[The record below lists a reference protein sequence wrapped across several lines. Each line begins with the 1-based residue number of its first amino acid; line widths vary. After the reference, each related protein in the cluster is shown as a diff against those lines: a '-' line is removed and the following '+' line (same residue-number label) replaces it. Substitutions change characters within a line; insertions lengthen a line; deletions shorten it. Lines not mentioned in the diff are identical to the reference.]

1 MIKTN
6 SSRNRYS
13 SLSFESYWRLL
24 FFFVKNLVRE
34 GLNGISCIEY
44 VTTRFFEVCFF
55 SCQMLE
61 QPSVCRV
68 KFQGFKC
75 WGQSTVSWEIFSN
88 NLVTDLPVLKCSSY
102 RLYTQDIFF
111 KILIQ
116 QLFFYFILKM
126 KTMLVIK
133 WATHPPQ
140 VIYLHPVQL
149 QKDPFI

>member
-34 GLNGISCIEY
+34 GLNGISYIEY

-61 QPSVCRV
+61 QPSACRV

-75 WGQSTVSWEIFSN
+75 WGQSTVSWEIISN

-116 QLFFYFILKM
+116 QLFFYIILKM

-133 WATHPPQ
+133 WATHSPQ

>member
-34 GLNGISCIEY
+34 GLNGISYIEY
-44 VTTRFFEVCFF
+44 VTLSRR
-55 SCQMLE
+55 MLE
-61 QPSVCRV
+61 QPSAWRV
-68 KFQGFKC
+68 KFWGFKC

-88 NLVTDLPVLKCSSY
+88 NLVTDLLVLKCSSY

-116 QLFFYFILKM
+116 RLFFYIVLKM

-133 WATHPPQ
+133 WATHSPQ

-149 QKDPFI
+149 LKDPFI

>member
-1 MIKTN
+1 MINTN

-24 FFFVKNLVRE
+24 FFFVKNLARE
-34 GLNGISCIEY
+34 GLNGISYIEY
-44 VTTRFFEVCFF
+44 ITTRFFEVCFF
-55 SCQMLE
+55 SCRMLE
-61 QPSVCRV
+61 QPSACRV

-88 NLVTDLPVLKCSSY
+88 NLVTDLPVLKCASY

-116 QLFFYFILKM
+116 QLFFYIILKM
-126 KTMLVIK
+126 KTMLVI
-133 WATHPPQ
+133 
-140 VIYLHPVQL
+140 
-149 QKDPFI
+149 

>member
-1 MIKTN
+1 MINTN

-24 FFFVKNLVRE
+24 FSFVKNLARE
-34 GLNGISCIEY
+34 GLNGISYIEY
-44 VTTRFFEVCFF
+44 ITTRFFEVCFF
-55 SCQMLE
+55 SCWMLE
-61 QPSVCRV
+61 QPSACRV
-68 KFQGFKC
+68 KFQGFKFQGFKC

-116 QLFFYFILKM
+116 QLFFYIILKM
-126 KTMLVIK
+126 KTMLVI
-133 WATHPPQ
+133 
-140 VIYLHPVQL
+140 
-149 QKDPFI
+149 